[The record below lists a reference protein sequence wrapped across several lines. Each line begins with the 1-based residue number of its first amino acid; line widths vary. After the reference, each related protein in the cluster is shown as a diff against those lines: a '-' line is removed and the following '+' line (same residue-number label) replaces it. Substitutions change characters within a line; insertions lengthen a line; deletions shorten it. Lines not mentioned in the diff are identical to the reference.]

1 MAVMHYFVTV
11 RTTMPKDGSPCKAY
25 VAQRNPNGCFGSILL
40 KNSIARAI
48 GRAYKA
54 DDLAAFAIFSIGT
67 GY

>member
-1 MAVMHYFVTV
+1 MARRAKHTLL
-11 RTTMPKDGSPCKAY
+11 
-25 VAQRNPNGCFGSILL
+25 NGIPMAALGRKPTSAIVGLRPILL